1 MRHPCRV
8 KLRDFL
14 ETVGRTYDPAAGF
27 NTSAQA
33 LLRSAQPE
41 FADYAPTDFVIRA
54 SGGQRPLRTTD
65 TPWVGFFDPDESTGP
80 QEGLYV
86 VWLLRADRQAW
97 TLSINMVTERR
108 SAQLKEIDA
117 VSGTHV
123 PREPRVRA
131 GLAAEALAIRE
142 RMDPELTLPWET
154 AIDLASN
161 GRRQRRYEAA
171 AVVARTYLLAALPT
185 DDALR
190 SDLAAICRALED
202 AIRAKRELALTEP
215 GLISTSSA
223 VPPRDDR
230 EYAFSPGTDVETV
243 VQRRSIVRRP
253 RHEGG
258 LQRYGEWLIST
269 GAEVATNVYPRDFIV
284 RGEVEWIGEYKVV
297 YGANAARA
305 TREAH
310 SQLREYRYFGYPADA
325 SVRLLAVFSSEVTDR
340 RVAWLNSE
348 GIAVVWWTGAR
359 WAGCP
364 LARTAALGT

>member
-161 GRRQRRYEAA
+161 GRRQRRYEEA